1 MTNRARVHYHQVLP
15 SAELGG
21 GNLVALKL
29 AAFLRERGERTSVWV
44 PGEGTTL
51 ERARRM
57 GLATEIFDGP
67 GLFRGGL
74 LRPLLANWRLAR
86 RLRRQSP
93 GVVHVHSSFSY
104 GSMSWGLRRSGLPR
118 VMHVQLEVSTDGLRW
133 AVQRPP
139 ELIITCACFL
149 VEQVRHCLP
158 ESLRER
164 QWIEPVPNAVDTSRF
179 FPGDRAEAKARVGA
193 PVGRPLLLML
203 ANLAPHKGQ
212 ETAIRAVAELKRRGV
227 TVGCWLAGEE
237 RGGGNYHTGQLRELI
252 RGLGVTDRIELL
264 GYRDDAAELLRAADF
279 FLLPS
284 TNEGLPL
291 TVLEAQA
298 TKVPVLASA
307 TAGIP
312 EVIEDGKTGFLIDP
326 ADAIAYA
333 NRIEVLLRDAGQRER
348 ITEQA
353 FARTTQEHNWEAYCG
368 RVGDLYQELLARCG
382 QPVNWAGRAE
392 RAAAEPSVR

>member
-1 MTNRARVHYHQVLP
+1 MTNRAPVHYHQVLP

-21 GNLVALKL
+21 GNLVALEL
-29 AAFLRERGERTSVWV
+29 AAFLRERGECTSIWV

-57 GLATEIFDGP
+57 GLATEVFNGP

-86 RLRRQSP
+86 RLRRQAP

-118 VMHVQLEVSTDGLRW
+118 VMHVQLEGGSDGLRW
-133 AVQRPP
+133 ALQRPP
-139 ELIITCACFL
+139 ELIVTCARFL
-149 VEQVRHCLP
+149 VEHVRGCLP
-158 ESLRER
+158 EPLRER
-164 QWIEPVPNAVDTSRF
+164 QWIEPVPNAVDTGRF
-179 FPGDRAEAKARVGA
+179 FPGDQAEAKARVGTPA
-193 PVGRPLLLML
+193 GRPLLLML

-227 TVGCWLAGEE
+227 AVDCWLAGEE
-237 RGGGNYHTGQLRELI
+237 RGGGDYYTGQLRELI
-252 RGLGVTDRIELL
+252 RELGVTDRVELL
-264 GYRDDAAELLRAADF
+264 GYRDDAAALLRAADY

-312 EVIEDGKTGFLIDP
+312 EVIEDGETGFLIEP
-326 ADAIAYA
+326 TNAVAYA
-333 NRIEVLLRDAGQRER
+333 DRIEALLRDAGQRER
-348 ITEQA
+348 ITERA
-353 FARTTQEHNWEAYCG
+353 FARTTREHNWEAYCG
-368 RVGDLYQELLARCG
+368 RIGDLYQELLARCG
-382 QPVNWAGRAE
+382 QPVDRAGPAE
-392 RAAAEPSVR
+392 RAAQPSLR